1 MDVQNAANGHLAS
14 LRVTEGV
21 FPNDL
26 RLADSPGVRVFKQ
39 HYRQCH
45 TSTVLQALSYNVLIA
60 FCLISRSCAS
70 TTYRV
75 SPGRGV
81 VGT

>member
-1 MDVQNAANGHLAS
+1 MNVQNAASGHLAS

-26 RLADSPGVRVFKQ
+26 STGSPAHTVPCKQRL
-39 HYRQCH
+39 
-45 TSTVLQALSYNVLIA
+45 TNVLIA
-60 FCLISRSCAS
+60 LCLISGGRAS
-70 TTYRV
+70 TASRV
-75 SPGRGV
+75 SRGHGV

>member
-26 RLADSPGVRVFKQ
+26 KLADSPGVHVL
-39 HYRQCH
+39 
-45 TSTVLQALSYNVLIA
+45 SNALQAASTNVLIA
-60 FCLISRSCAS
+60 LCLISGARAS

-75 SPGRGV
+75 SRGRGV

>member
-26 RLADSPGVRVFKQ
+26 NSPEARHAHFKQ
-39 HYRQCH
+39 RV
-45 TSTVLQALSYNVLIA
+45 TNVLIA
-60 FCLISRSCAS
+60 LCLISPARAS

-75 SPGRGV
+75 SGGRGV

>member
-26 RLADSPGVRVFKQ
+26 NSPKARYADFQAASYKRRL
-39 HYRQCH
+39 
-45 TSTVLQALSYNVLIA
+45 TNVLIA
-60 FCLISRSCAS
+60 LCLISGARAS
-70 TTYRV
+70 TASRV
-75 SPGRGV
+75 SRGRGV